1 MTLALLRA
9 ILIVHAIAVV
19 TQPLMAGLYLSGEV
33 DAMNV
38 HSPVGSSL
46 WMISLLQ
53 LAVALVYWR
62 FSGGAIYPAI
72 ATLVLL
78 VAEFLQM
85 LLGQIRGM
93 TMHVPLGAA
102 IVTGVLVFTVW
113 SFTAAAGRP
122 GPAKQR
128 ESAG

>member
-1 MTLALLRA
+1 MTLVLLRA
-9 ILIVHAIAVV
+9 ILVVHVIAVV
-19 TQPLMAGLYLSGEV
+19 TQPLMAGFYLSGEV

-38 HSPVGSSL
+38 HSTIGSTL

-62 FSGGAIYPAI
+62 FSGGEIYPAI

-78 VAEFLQM
+78 VAELFQM
-85 LLGQIRGM
+85 LLGQTRGM

-102 IVTGVLVFTVW
+102 IVTGVLVLTAW
-113 SFTAAAGRP
+113 SFTAAARRP
-122 GPAKQR
+122 RPVQQP
-128 ESAG
+128 ESVG

>member
-9 ILIVHAIAVV
+9 ILVVHAIAVV
-19 TQPLMAGLYLSGEV
+19 TQPLMAGFYLSGEV

-38 HSPVGSSL
+38 HSPIGSSL

-53 LAVALVYWR
+53 LAVALVYWG
-62 FSGGAIYPAI
+62 FSGGKIYPAI
-72 ATLVLL
+72 ASLVLL

-85 LLGQIRGM
+85 LLGQFRGM

-113 SFTAAAGRP
+113 SFTAAAGRL
-122 GPAKQR
+122 GPAQQR